1 MNATISAPTEAS
13 GSPFTTEYF
22 MVLCASMCFMAFQ
35 DVTGKWHTVYEGLDL
50 PEPVEVLW

>member
-1 MNATISAPTEAS
+1 
-13 GSPFTTEYF
+13 